1 MSNNDTISKL
11 QEQVNQLT
19 SLVEKQNKLIL
30 STGERLMS
38 LEVRQ
43 QKKSISKLSGSS
55 ENDGDSSSDEEDDDG
70 YARNEDL
77 IQLVGELQGQL
88 INLDYKSVNR
98 VNNSSIKDNEPLAL
112 ILNADGEEPP
122 QDIDYPK
129 TKNDLLSFTDIQ
141 IFKLAMFY
149 ELVPPIVLHNS
160 DETLDKKLKEL
171 SVDENQEDSL
181 ERHMNV
187 LLPTKKEKD
196 ELFNNVAAYLGVNV
210 RK

>member
-1 MSNNDTISKL
+1 MTNTDTISKL
-11 QEQVNQLT
+11 QLQINQLT
-19 SLVEKQNKLIL
+19 ALVEKQNKLIL

-38 LEVRQ
+38 LEVKQ
-43 QKKSISKLSGSS
+43 QKKNISKLGGSS
-55 ENDGDSSSDEEDDDG
+55 KDDGDSSSDEEDDDG

-98 VNNSSIKDNEPLAL
+98 VNNSCIKDNEPLAL
-112 ILNADGEEPP
+112 ILNADGEEPSE
-122 QDIDYPK
+122 DIDYPK

-149 ELVPPIVLHNS
+149 ELVPPIVLHNT
-160 DETLDKKLKEL
+160 DEALDKKLKEL

-187 LLPTKKEKD
+187 LLPSKKEKI
-196 ELFNNVAAYLGVNV
+196 ELFNNVAAYLGVNL